1 MCKYLK
7 KSNIAQ
13 KLFMNLKKC
22 VIINKWTISNI
33 FLHIVGWKMIYRD

>member
-22 VIINKWTISNI
+22 GIINKILI
-33 FLHIVGWKMIYRD
+33 H